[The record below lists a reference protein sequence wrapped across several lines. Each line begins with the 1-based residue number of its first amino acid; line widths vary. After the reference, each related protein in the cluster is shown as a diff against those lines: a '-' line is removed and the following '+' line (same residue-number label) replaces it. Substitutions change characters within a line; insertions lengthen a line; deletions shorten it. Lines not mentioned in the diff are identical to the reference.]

1 MAMIL
6 INDDFSGFVYLDD
19 AEVQAM
25 NEAMKR
31 AADAFKEAIEQMAD
45 AIKQLIGCTVEQLLD
60 DLPPVPDAPAWPW
73 APAIMPGDEVPVE
86 RWQRLYIPP

>member
-1 MAMIL
+1 MIL

-19 AEVQAM
+19 AEMQAM

-60 DLPPVPDAPAWPW
+60 DLPPLPEPPKWQR
-73 APAIMPGDEVPVE
+73 APAILPGGTFESMME
-86 RWQRLYIPP
+86 ARRYIPP